1 MNREDV
7 SQGLNLIP
15 GDVFV
20 LAAAD
25 QEQKSAVLA
34 SFVQQ
39 ACSEGPMFGVA
50 VRHARPVRR

>member
-7 SQGLNLIP
+7 SQGLGFIP
-15 GDVFV
+15 GDVSI

-34 SFVQQ
+34 SFIQQ
-39 ACSEGPMFGVA
+39 ACSEGPMIGVA
-50 VRHARPVRR
+50 VRHARPVR